1 MIPWYPFASAVRH
14 YHFSSCNQI
23 IHYLFQCQLFLIA
36 RKVLLDSII
45 SLLPTYIQLNCCYMV
60 IQNLQLK
67 LNNLIFENVYTY
79 ISNPQNAWTID
90 LRPCVLKQLLYYYYF
105 SFLPFTFT
113 SIFFY
118 RSTYVGS
125 TWSLGFFIPATTAND
140 LRLLKI
146 SILDIIHYIIFFI
159 LILEKEPVFPF
170 LMFNAIQGNYWYH
183 FYNVFGMTRS
193 LTGDW
198 IRDLPHS
205 KPALYH

>member
-1 MIPWYPFASAVRH
+1 
-14 YHFSSCNQI
+14 
-23 IHYLFQCQLFLIA
+23 
-36 RKVLLDSII
+36 
-45 SLLPTYIQLNCCYMV
+45 MV

-125 TWSLGFFIPATTAND
+125 TWSLVFFIPATTAND

-146 SILDIIHYIIFFI
+146 SILDIIHYIFFYLNSWERASI
-159 LILEKEPVFPF
+159 SL
-170 LMFNAIQGNYWYH
+170 FNVQCYTRVP